1 MMIDL
6 HIHSTFSD
14 GSYSVDEILEIAK
27 KIGCTTISIVDHNTC
42 EAYEYLKNLKN
53 RIFEGKIIS
62 GCEFNT
68 FYNHIPI
75 ELLGYDFNPELL
87 KIELEKMYK
96 YSLEEL
102 KCLEEE
108 IFIRQCKKN
117 QIKLALDIYQ
127 KHENDPLSSYL
138 YKCLK
143 HYPENINFFETEDDY
158 NNPLVFYRKYMS
170 NPNSVF
176 FCNMEQFFP
185 TPEEVTASIKKSGG
199 KAFIPHIF
207 EYGNRAEEVLNGLL
221 KTVEID
227 GIECFYSKFTVEQRN
242 RMSEFARGNNLLISG
257 GSDCHSGKH
266 IKIGEGRGDLFIQPD
281 MIGTWLQTAKDFNAE
296 RESEINEKQ
305 NIKVR
310 NYR

>member
-1 MMIDL
+1 MIDL
-6 HIHSTFSD
+6 HIHSNFSD
-14 GSYSVDEILEIAK
+14 GAYNVDEILEIAQ

-42 EAYEYLKNLKN
+42 EAYEYLKNMKN

-68 FYNHIPI
+68 FYNQILI

-87 KIELEKMYK
+87 KIELKKIYK
-96 YSLEEL
+96 YSPEEL
-102 KCLEEE
+102 KYFEEE
-108 IFIRQCKKN
+108 IFIEQCNKN
-117 QIKLALDIYQ
+117 HIKLALDIYQ
-127 KHENDPLSSYL
+127 KDDNEHLSSYL
-138 YKCLK
+138 YKCVK
-143 HYPENINFFETEDDY
+143 HYPENIKFFETSDDY
-158 NNPLVFYRKYMS
+158 NNPSVFYRKYMS

-185 TPEEVTASIKKSGG
+185 TPEEVADLIKKSGG
-199 KAFIPHIF
+199 KVFIPHIF
-207 EYGNRAEEVLNGLL
+207 EYGDRAKEILNGLL
-221 KTVEID
+221 KTIYID

-242 RMSEFARGNNLLISG
+242 RISEFARENNLLISG

-266 IKIGEGRGDLFIQPD
+266 IKIGKGRGDLVIQPD
-281 MIGTWLQTAKDFNAE
+281 MIGNWIQETNDFNMKGE
-296 RESEINEKQ
+296 RNERQ